1 MKSIILVFLVSLAV
15 NCSVYTQSD
24 TLVEYTSDVIEI
36 LDDIQSQSNIEFD
49 AKRSANGMTLLSNI
63 DRSTNLSIRSAGPG
77 LLSTILR
84 RGMASRHLALTWS
97 GFNIQSVVNGTFD
110 VGLIPQTFGKIRL
123 ISHDA
128 HATVGNAAVAG
139 AITLDHD
146 FERKGGPN
154 LLVSYGSDQNTTV
167 RASHLLRNKHYTQ
180 SIAIELRD
188 HKNRYGYKN
197 GSQRLIQDRGDQ
209 TLANFNYRSQLR
221 LSQRVHVNLGAWLQK
236 SKRNIPPTKTAVD
249 SNQYQE
255 DENYRFSLGSTYFFN
270 NDNKLEWRN
279 AGLDFFSGNGLTLS
293 GQYRRD
299 VVSATFFPASR
310 HRDNLSLMAKYEY
323 SFDKLSLSGSVR
335 PQLVDGDF
343 RLGVSGVNVSYS
355 MSDQNVITGYVGQGF
370 TLPSFNDLYWPT
382 GGNPELL
389 SESSVNAE
397 VSFKFI
403 QKENNRSAKITL
415 FYNDIDNWIQ
425 WIPVAGRFHPVNQR
439 KVQNVGVE
447 LDYHNRLVINS
458 RTIVSYAVAYA
469 YTDSRLKKHYFDTDL
484 EGKKTIFVPAHK
496 LAINV
501 STKVGAWEISVA
513 PYYYS
518 RRYDTVDNSDFV
530 PGYIVLDAAVSRVW
544 DINPELELRSII
556 SIENGTNNNYE
567 NIRFY
572 PMPLAVVR
580 GGVQLQF

>member
-77 LLSTILR
+77 L
-84 RGMASRHLALTWS
+84 
-97 GFNIQSVVNGTFD
+97 
-110 VGLIPQTFGKIRL
+110 GKIRL

-249 SNQYQE
+249 NNQYQE

-270 NDNKLEWRN
+270 NDNKLEWR
-279 AGLDFFSGNGLTLS
+279 
-293 GQYRRD
+293 
-299 VVSATFFPASR
+299 SAYFKEVLLFQA
-310 HRDNLSLMAKYEY
+310 
-323 SFDKLSLSGSVR
+323 V
-335 PQLVDGDF
+335 
-343 RLGVSGVNVSYS
+343 GVCY
-355 MSDQNVITGYVGQGF
+355 F
-370 TLPSFNDLYWPT
+370 L
-382 GGNPELL
+382 
-389 SESSVNAE
+389 SSV
-397 VSFKFI
+397 
-403 QKENNRSAKITL
+403 
-415 FYNDIDNWIQ
+415 
-425 WIPVAGRFHPVNQR
+425 
-439 KVQNVGVE
+439 
-447 LDYHNRLVINS
+447 
-458 RTIVSYAVAYA
+458 
-469 YTDSRLKKHYFDTDL
+469 
-484 EGKKTIFVPAHK
+484 KT
-496 LAINV
+496 
-501 STKVGAWEISVA
+501 
-513 PYYYS
+513 
-518 RRYDTVDNSDFV
+518 
-530 PGYIVLDAAVSRVW
+530 
-544 DINPELELRSII
+544 
-556 SIENGTNNNYE
+556 
-567 NIRFY
+567 
-572 PMPLAVVR
+572 
-580 GGVQLQF
+580 